1 MALRGREMLQIP
13 GLHKITV
20 PVRGFFSV
28 DKYPKKTTGNV
39 IHMVLPV
46 ELYYPQ
52 NKKIIFSVFHNG
64 FFGGVNSNTAEIL
77 SKIFLDFCT
86 LNR

>member
-1 MALRGREMLQIP
+1 MALRGRKMLQIP

-20 PVRGFFSV
+20 PVGGFFSV

-64 FFGGVNSNTAEIL
+64 FFGGVNSNKSAKKFIK
-77 SKIFLDFCT
+77 S
-86 LNR
+86 